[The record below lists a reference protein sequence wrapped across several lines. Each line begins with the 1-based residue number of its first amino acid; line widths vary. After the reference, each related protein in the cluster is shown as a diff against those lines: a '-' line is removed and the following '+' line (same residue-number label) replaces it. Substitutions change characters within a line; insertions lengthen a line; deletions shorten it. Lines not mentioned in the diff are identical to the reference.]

1 MVISTNTLF
10 TEYNNRPIIYSDDV
24 NDLQM
29 FSRLNIGDILYKQN
43 FLKTARYNQTDIR
56 KYFSG
61 KEQLFA
67 KHIVVDKAL
76 VLYDFGKEEYLAN
89 TAFVVKNE
97 DDSESL
103 FYPKELL
110 TKEEL
115 LKNIDRA
122 LSMHIKDFERQLFRN
137 QKNTHLIEYKNA
149 KNAKIALDMLK
160 LLKQNLQKLLI
171 Y

>member
-10 TEYNNRPIIYSDDV
+10 TEYDNRPIIYSNDV
-24 NDLQM
+24 NDLQI
-29 FSRLNIGDILYKQN
+29 FSRLDIGDILYTQN

-61 KEQLFA
+61 KEQLFT

-89 TAFVVKNE
+89 TAIVVKNE
-97 DDSESL
+97 DNSESL
-103 FYPKELL
+103 FYIEELL

-115 LKNIDRA
+115 FKNIDRA
-122 LSMHIKDFERQLFRN
+122 LSMNIEYFERQLFRN
-137 QKNTHLIEYKNA
+137 QKNTHLIGYKNA
-149 KNAKIALDMLK
+149 KNAKRALDMLK
-160 LLKQNLQKLLI
+160 LLKQNLPKLLI

>member
-10 TEYNNRPIIYSDDV
+10 TEYDNRPITYSDDV

-29 FSRLNIGDILYKQN
+29 FSRLNIGDILYTQN

-61 KEQLFA
+61 KEQLFT

-89 TAFVVKNE
+89 TAIVVKNE
-97 DDSESL
+97 DNSESL
-103 FYPKELL
+103 FYPIELL

-115 LKNIDRA
+115 FKNIDRA
-122 LSMHIKDFERQLFRN
+122 LSMHIEGFERQLFRN

-160 LLKQNLQKLLI
+160 LLKQNLPKLLI